1 MWTKASCI
9 AIFLLPSH
17 FCFTSALMTNLL
29 LHVNADLYIVT
40 SAPSPASPSH
50 FIMLHLFLM
59 SPVIDHFGA
68 GDEGPG
74 SVSAGI

>member
-1 MWTKASCI
+1 
-9 AIFLLPSH
+9 
-17 FCFTSALMTNLL
+17 MTNLL